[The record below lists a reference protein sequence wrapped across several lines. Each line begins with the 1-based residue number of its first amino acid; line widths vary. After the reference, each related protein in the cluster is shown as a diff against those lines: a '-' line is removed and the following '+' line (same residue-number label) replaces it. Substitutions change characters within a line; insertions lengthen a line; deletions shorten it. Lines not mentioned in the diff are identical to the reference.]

1 MDIHRIKGELSSAV
15 EDRTITGFESWT
27 AADYK
32 ELMAVVVG
40 YVADEM
46 LPFTT
51 TDSVFQTDLWYI
63 PVKGNNRPHVK
74 KIFASYLAL
83 AALSVD
89 HPDIYT
95 EVHMPSL
102 KFQQKGRN

>member
-1 MDIHRIKGELSSAV
+1 MTPVDIHRIRGELSSAV

-83 AALSVD
+83 AALRGD
-89 HPDIYT
+89 CLDIHT
-95 EVHMPSL
+95 KMHMQCL
-102 KFQQKGRN
+102 NFE